1 MRWIDRPG
9 ASDADAGKS
18 RREIDGESSGS
29 SAMNTSLSVVGGQVP
44 DFSNP
49 TPSGI
54 PAARPAL
61 H

>member
-1 MRWIDRPG
+1 MPTRESPG
-9 ASDADAGKS
+9 VKSTANLPPAPNNAGT
-18 RREIDGESSGS
+18 GS